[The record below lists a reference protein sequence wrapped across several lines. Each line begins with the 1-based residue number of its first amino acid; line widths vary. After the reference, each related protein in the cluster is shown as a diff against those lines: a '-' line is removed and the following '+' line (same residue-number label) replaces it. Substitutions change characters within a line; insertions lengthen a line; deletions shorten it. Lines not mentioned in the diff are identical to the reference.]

1 MVRRE
6 IASAKVERA
15 SARLRDAEQLV
26 QRSQPE
32 FSADA
37 AGRDLAAFYLFL
49 AAQECIDLAAHWIA
63 DEGWPAARDV
73 GSMFDVLADRSAI
86 PRSLADEMRAVVRV
100 RNRIGHGYASVDHE
114 RLHAEA
120 PSGIAAMRRF
130 LVAVSGA
137 AGI

>member
-6 IASAKVERA
+6 VAGVKIERA
-15 SARLRDAEQLV
+15 SSRLDDAWRLLD
-26 QRSQPE
+26 RPAPE
-32 FSADA
+32 FSADV

-63 DEGWPAARDV
+63 DEGWPAPRDV
-73 GSMFDVLADRSAI
+73 GSTFDLLADRGVI
-86 PRSLADEMRAVVRV
+86 DRPLAAEMRAVVRV
-100 RNRIGHGYASVDHE
+100 RNRIGHGDASVEHE

-130 LVAVSGA
+130 LVAVSAA
-137 AGI
+137 AGM

>member
-6 IASAKVERA
+6 IVGAKIERA
-15 SARLRDAEQLV
+15 TARLKDVEQLV
-26 QRSQPE
+26 QRPLPD
-32 FSADA
+32 FSADV

-63 DEGWPAARDV
+63 DEGWPAARDM
-73 GSMFDVLADRSAI
+73 GSMFDVLADRTAI
-86 PRSLADEMRAVVRV
+86 PPSLADEMRAVVRV

-120 PSGIAAMRRF
+120 PSGISAMRRF
-130 LVAVSGA
+130 LVAVSTA
-137 AGI
+137 AGL